1 MRRSQ
6 VRFVFR
12 CINLVCTFL
21 MTSPYRYNI
30 LSGNRARLR
39 YARSRL
45 ELAAEVSLF
54 FFLVSASVLLAMV
67 GAARL
72 IWLSLFAGPRLAMRF
87 LSHPLT
93 VIGEACDFLH
103 LCYLYWRLASGYVR
117 SPPIRSSCW
126 RATQLTLIYLRRW
139 GGKGCSLPVRFLCFP
154 HRIRTQVP

>member
-1 MRRSQ
+1 MGLAWHLAKQPSNPASVLLQALWVCCAADALLVRRAQ

-39 YARSRL
+39 YARSRF

-54 FFLVSASVLLAMV
+54 FCLASASALLALV

-72 IWLSLFAGPRLAMRF
+72 AWLSLFAGPRLAMRF
-87 LSHPLT
+87 LGHPLT

-103 LCYLYWRLASGYVR
+103 LCYLYWQLASGYVR
-117 SPPIRSSCW
+117 SAPVCCSC
-126 RATQLTLIYLRRW
+126 
-139 GGKGCSLPVRFLCFP
+139 
-154 HRIRTQVP
+154 